1 MHPQDTA
8 RPAQQVEPDII
19 SLGADASPSS
29 PRPPRPW
36 PRWLIEPV
44 LLALGLGAILF
55 AGHFNNPSAPTSAR
69 QHPVVAAESAKPSIS
84 ASRDSPMVVAGT
96 FARPGEW
103 LIVLA
108 YRDSRFCGPAEVRF
122 DGLPTENRP
131 LAEHTLTPTDHLVL
145 RVQIPATATAGSH
158 ELELFGPLPGGP
170 PHPICADTPEHQG
183 PLGRAPVT
191 VLPR

>member
-8 RPAQQVEPDII
+8 RPAQQVEPDVI

-29 PRPPRPW
+29 PGPPRPRL
-36 PRWLIEPV
+36 RWLIEPV
-44 LLALGLGAILF
+44 LLALGLGGILL
-55 AGHFNNPSAPTSAR
+55 ASHFNNPSTPTSAR
-69 QHPVVAAESAKPSIS
+69 QDPVMTAESAKPSIS
-84 ASRDSPMVVAGT
+84 ASGGSPLVVGGT
-96 FARPGEW
+96 FAKPGDW
-103 LIVLA
+103 LIMLA

-131 LAEHTLTPTDHLVL
+131 LAEHTLMPADRLFL

-170 PHPICADTPEHQG
+170 PHTLCADTPEHQG
-183 PLGRAPVT
+183 LLGRAPIT
-191 VLPR
+191 VSRT